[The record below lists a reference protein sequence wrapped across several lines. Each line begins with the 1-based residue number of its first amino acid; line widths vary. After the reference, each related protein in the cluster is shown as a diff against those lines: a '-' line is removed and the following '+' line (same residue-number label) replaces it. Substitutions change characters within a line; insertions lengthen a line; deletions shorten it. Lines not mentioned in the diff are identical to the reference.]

1 MTVSNELI
9 ERTIQILEDVLDDCA
24 DKGEVQTILNF
35 WRMLVQFG
43 EK

>member
-9 ERTIQILEDVLDDCA
+9 ERTIQILEDVLDDCV

-35 WRMLVQFG
+35 WRMLTQFG